1 MHFSSPPF
9 RYFVCNF
16 FMPATYSAWFVVL
29 CLRQDPPHTL
39 SHTHK
44 QTAQRLPHE
53 SSAHVSRV
61 KHTQTHTHIHGQPKG
76 TASLLELVSDTR
88 TSTRSISCR
97 GDNNLCCC
105 WCCFYCLTACR
116 TRSPAAW
123 LLLAFLLMRHD
134 RCSAVT
140 KRPFQLYHLP
150 SAYKLKCRLFSLLPS
165 SCFHFSCLR
174 PRLGQPGSC

>member
-1 MHFSSPPF
+1 MLFTCIFLHPPLDF
-9 RYFVCNF
+9 LCVISLCQQRTQLDLWCFVF
-16 FMPATYSAWFVVL
+16 AKIPLT
-29 CLRQDPPHTL
+29 H

-61 KHTQTHTHIHGQPKG
+61 KHTQTHTHIYGQPKG

-105 WCCFYCLTACR
+105 CWWCCFYCLTACR
-116 TRSPAAW
+116 TRSPAA
-123 LLLAFLLMRHD
+123 
-134 RCSAVT
+134 
-140 KRPFQLYHLP
+140 
-150 SAYKLKCRLFSLLPS
+150 
-165 SCFHFSCLR
+165 
-174 PRLGQPGSC
+174 